1 MQMALLSLQEEVVL
15 VVQAPLVRVLLQ
27 AILQTE
33 ATTMVEPTLLPLQT
47 LQTTL
52 PEVEM
57 VQTPQ
62 LLNLPLLLQLEEA
75 IS

>member
-15 VVQAPLVRVLLQ
+15 VVQAPLVRVQLQ